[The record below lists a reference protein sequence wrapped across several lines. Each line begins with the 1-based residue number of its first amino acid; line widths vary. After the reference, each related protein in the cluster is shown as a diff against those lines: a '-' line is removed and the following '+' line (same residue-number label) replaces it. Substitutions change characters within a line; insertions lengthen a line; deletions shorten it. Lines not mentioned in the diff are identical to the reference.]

1 MRGAVSRAKID
12 LVSPLPPVRSGIS
25 DYCLD
30 LLPELSKRADVRLVR
45 LPDLPLE
52 PSLAESYEVVDV
64 DAWRRDGRLS
74 LYQMGNNRYHR
85 EVWRLA
91 MERPGV
97 LVLHDLVLHH
107 FLIDRTIREHGDHD
121 AYRRELGACHGWV
134 GEAASLP
141 LRFPGGAGMA
151 AQFSL
156 PANRS
161 LLERQLGV
169 LVHSRW
175 AAEILA
181 EDIPGLRV
189 ETLSMGM
196 PLPAA
201 ADDAAGQAFRRR
213 HGLPLDR
220 PLLGSFG
227 FQTPMKRTDVVIRAL
242 GHRALEH
249 VHLMVAGEVAEM
261 LELEKEARRAGAED
275 RVHVLGFLPFE
286 DFEAGIAACDV
297 ALNLRH
303 PTAGETS
310 ASLLRILAV
319 GRPVIV
325 SDYAQSADL
334 PDDCVIKVPPGSS
347 GDGSGAEDGEE
358 RVLAER
364 LERLL
369 ADPDGLR
376 RMGER
381 AREHVALHHRLDD
394 AAQAVVDACDAFGQ
408 TPALVPALP
417 ATRMPLPTSLAWHRL
432 SGEIEV
438 EGAEA
443 PWPPGERRRL
453 RVCLRNTGRAVW
465 LAGERPAGG
474 VALEL
479 KLLAD
484 GRNLWAGR
492 GWIGLPRDLEPGR
505 QQSFDIALRRPLARS
520 VRLELVPHVLDHTSL
535 DELGGPRWACEI

>member
-1 MRGAVSRAKID
+1 MRGAVSRPAID

-30 LLPELSKRADVRLVR
+30 LLPELSSRADVRLVR
-45 LPDLPLE
+45 LPDLPLDPALE
-52 PSLAESYEVVDV
+52 ERYEVIDV
-64 DAWRRDGRLS
+64 EAWRQDGRLS

-107 FLIDRTIREHGDHD
+107 FLIDRTIREHDDHD
-121 AYRRELGACHGWV
+121 AYRRELGECHGWV

-141 LRFPGGAGMA
+141 LQFPGGAGMA

-156 PANRS
+156 PANRG

-175 AAEILA
+175 AAQMLL
-181 EDIPGLRV
+181 EDLPDLRV
-189 ETLSMGM
+189 RTLSMGM
-196 PLPAA
+196 PLPPA
-201 ADDAAGQAFRRR
+201 ADRGAGDDFRRR

-242 GHRALEH
+242 GLDALRD

-261 LELEKEARRAGAED
+261 LELEKEAQKAGAED
-275 RVHVLGFLPFE
+275 RVHILGFLPFE

-297 ALNLRH
+297 TLNLRH

-325 SDYAQSADL
+325 SDYAQSAEL
-334 PDDCVIKVPPGSS
+334 PDDGVIKVPPGQDPGGG
-347 GDGSGAEDGEE
+347 GDDGGGGEE
-358 RVLAER
+358 RALAER
-364 LERLL
+364 LEGLL
-369 ADPDGLR
+369 ADPSALR

-381 AREHVALHHRLDD
+381 AREYIVRHHRLDD
-394 AAQAVVDACDAFGQ
+394 AAQAVVDACQAFGQ
-408 TPALVPALP
+408 GEPPSPSPVRVPP
-417 ATRMPLPTSLAWHRL
+417 PTSLAWHRL
-432 SGEIEV
+432 EGEIHV
-438 EGAEA
+438 DGANL
-443 PWPPGERRRL
+443 PWSPGERRRL
-453 RVCLRNTGRAVW
+453 RVHLRNTSDAVW

-474 VALEL
+474 VALEA
-479 KLLAD
+479 KLIV
-484 GRNLWAGR
+484 GGQNLWRKR
-492 GWIGLPRDLEPGR
+492 GWIGLPRDLAPGE
-505 QQSFDIALRRPLARS
+505 QHMLELDLRRPLADD

-535 DELGGPRWACEI
+535 DELGGPRWVCAI